1 MKRTMV
7 QVALV
12 IGFGAVVVTDAQAQ
26 SNCQTYGYL
35 ALKQAR
41 ENEQRK
47 CGGVGP
53 RWTTNL
59 NDHIAWCNS
68 VGPNAWREELR
79 ERAKFLEQ
87 CRK

>member
-1 MKRTMV
+1 MLAT
-7 QVALV
+7 A
-12 IGFGAVVVTDAQAQ
+12 IGAVVVTGAQAQ

-41 ENEQRK
+41 ENQQRK

-53 RWTTNL
+53 RWSTDL
-59 NDHIAWCNS
+59 NAHIAWCNS
-68 VGPNAWREELR
+68 VGPNAWRDELR